1 MVNSDKPPDTPVS
14 RVDFYYICRMFARN
28 KAALGGLI
36 LWSLIVVMSIIGPT
50 LYPTDPYDIV
60 WAPMSPPGK
69 PFLLGTDYLGRDIS
83 AGIIHGARVTLLIGF
98 AAAFCTIV
106 IGITIGAL
114 AGFWGGWVDLCL
126 MRFTEFF
133 QVLPSILVAM
143 VLVTLFSPR
152 VTTIVI
158 AIGLSTWT
166 GIARLTRAEVLRIKE
181 QDFVAAARALGSVN
195 RRIIWRD
202 ILPNA
207 LPPLIVYGT
216 LLIGV
221 AILFEAGL
229 SYLGLGDPNVMSWG
243 RMIGA
248 SRSYLWESWWAV
260 TFPGLAI
267 FVTVLSVSLIGDG
280 LNEALNPK
288 LRQR

>member
-1 MVNSDKPPDTPVS
+1 MDNTERQAAGMKSWVEVHRAW
-14 RVDFYYICRMFARN
+14 RVFARN
-28 KAALGGLI
+28 RPALGGLI
-36 LWSLIVVMSIIGPT
+36 LWILIVLMSVFGPSV
-50 LYPTDPYDIV
+50 YPTDPYEIV
-60 WAPMSPPGK
+60 WKRMSPPGETYV
-69 PFLLGTDYLGRDIS
+69 LGTDYLGRDIG

-98 AAAFCTIV
+98 AAALCTVV
-106 IGITIGAL
+106 IGITIGAV
-114 AGFWGGWVDLCL
+114 AGYWGGWVDLCL

-133 QVLPSILVAM
+133 QVLPSILLAM

-152 VTTIVI
+152 VSTIVL

-166 GIARLTRAEVLRIKE
+166 GIARLTRGEFLRIKE
-181 QDFVAAARALGSVN
+181 QEFVVAARALGSVN
-195 RRIIWRD
+195 GRIIWRD

-207 LPPLIVYGT
+207 LPPLIVYST
-216 LLIGV
+216 FLIGV

-229 SYLGLGDPNVMSWG
+229 SYLGVGDPNVMSWG

-260 TFPGLAI
+260 TFPGVAI
-267 FVTVLSVSLIGDG
+267 FLTVLSVSLIGDG